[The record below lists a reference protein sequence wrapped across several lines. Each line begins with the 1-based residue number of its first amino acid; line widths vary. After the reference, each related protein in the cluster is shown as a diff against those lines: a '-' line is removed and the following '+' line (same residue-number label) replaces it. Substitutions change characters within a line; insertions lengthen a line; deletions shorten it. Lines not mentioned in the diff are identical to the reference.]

1 MAIVSGNCCVSL
13 KCIITPP
20 TSFDPSIYMGTH
32 VETQMYTLTHT
43 YIHADRHLQAAA
55 LQVAMVVMVFCS
67 TPRCNGPRHRS
78 VGAIS
83 LL

>member
-43 YIHADRHLQAAA
+43 HTCRLTPTGS
-55 LQVAMVVMVFCS
+55 S
-67 TPRCNGPRHRS
+67 TPGCHGGNGVLQHPE
-78 VGAIS
+78 V
-83 LL
+83 